1 MTLSRFALTLV
12 IGLSSGMLTYLMAAG
27 MSLIISGMGI
37 INFGQG
43 AFYVLG
49 AYVCNHLWLP
59 RCWAVCWS
67 VCSALFLARI

>member
-43 AFYVLG
+43 AF
-49 AYVCNHLWLP
+49 
-59 RCWAVCWS
+59 
-67 VCSALFLARI
+67 